1 MGEITAI
8 TPQIKDK
15 RRCNVYVDGRFYCGI
30 TLETAVKNRLKAG
43 QTIDEKRLDELQGES
58 EKNTALD
65 KALTHISACAK
76 TEKDVRKFLQGKGYL
91 PTVENYVI
99 EKMRSYGFI
108 NDTAYAK
115 TYALSAG
122 KRKGRRLIKYELLG
136 KGIAEA
142 EIEAAFSEIDEAAE
156 SGERDDAP
164 DEARA
169 AEAIAEKYMRGK
181 TADRKT
187 LAALYRRLISRGFDG
202 ETAKAKQCL
211 RQKWTAARPERS
223 AQERAAVERNVMK
236 QRQQNNTQSTKSGC
250 GNEQAVKP
258 KAI

>member
-43 QTIDEKRLDELQGES
+43 LTIDEKRLDELQGES

-122 KRKGRRLIKYELLG
+122 KSKGRRLIKYELLG

-156 SGERDDAP
+156 IGERDDAP
-164 DEARA
+164 DEART

-202 ETAKAKQCL
+202 ETAKAATDKY
-211 RQKWTAARPERS
+211 
-223 AQERAAVERNVMK
+223 RN
-236 QRQQNNTQSTKSGC
+236 G
-250 GNEQAVKP
+250 EDD
-258 KAI
+258 

>member
-43 QTIDEKRLDELQGES
+43 LTIDEKRLDELQSES
-58 EKNTALD
+58 EKSAALD

-76 TEKDVRKFLQGKGYL
+76 TEKDVRKFLQSKGYL

-108 NDTAYAK
+108 NDAAYAK

-142 EIEAAFSEIDEAAE
+142 DISAAFAEI
-156 SGERDDAP
+156 

-169 AEAIAEKYMRGK
+169 AEEIAAKYMRGK
-181 TADRKT
+181 AADQKT
-187 LAALYRRLISRGFDG
+187 IAALYRRLISRGFEI
-202 ETAKAKQCL
+202 ETAKAIADKY
-211 RQKWTAARPERS
+211 RGGED
-223 AQERAAVERNVMK
+223 E
-236 QRQQNNTQSTKSGC
+236 
-250 GNEQAVKP
+250 
-258 KAI
+258 

>member
-15 RRCNVYVDGRFYCGI
+15 RRCNVYVDGRFYCGL

-43 QTIDEKRLDELQGES
+43 LTIDEKRLDELQSES
-58 EKNTALD
+58 EKSVALD

-108 NDTAYAK
+108 NDAAYAK

-142 EIEAAFSEIDEAAE
+142 DISAAFAEIDEAFSEETANE
-156 SGERDDAP
+156 EETFG
-164 DEARA
+164 EARA
-169 AEAIAEKYMRGK
+169 AEELAAKYMRGK
-181 TADRKT
+181 TADQKT
-187 LAALYRRLISRGFDG
+187 IAALYRRLISRGFES
-202 ETAKAKQCL
+202 ETAKTIADKY
-211 RQKWTAARPERS
+211 RGED
-223 AQERAAVERNVMK
+223 E
-236 QRQQNNTQSTKSGC
+236 
-250 GNEQAVKP
+250 
-258 KAI
+258 

>member
-15 RRCNVYVDGRFYCGI
+15 RRCNVYVDGRFYCGL

-43 QTIDEKRLDELQGES
+43 LTIDEKRLDELQSES

-108 NDTAYAK
+108 NDMAYAK

-122 KRKGRRLIKYELLG
+122 KRKGRRLIQYELLG
-136 KGIAEA
+136 KGVAQADIS
-142 EIEAAFSEIDEAAE
+142 AAFFEIDEARAE
-156 SGERDDAP
+156 SVSGDGSGE
-164 DEARA
+164 EACSESRSA
-169 AEAIAEKYMRGK
+169 AEIAAKYMRGK
-181 TADRKT
+181 VADKKT
-187 LAALYRRLISRGFDG
+187 IAALYRRLISRGFES
-202 ETAKAKQCL
+202 ETAKEIADKY
-211 RQKWTAARPERS
+211 RGE
-223 AQERAAVERNVMK
+223 EED
-236 QRQQNNTQSTKSGC
+236 
-250 GNEQAVKP
+250 
-258 KAI
+258 

>member
-43 QTIDEKRLDELQGES
+43 ISIDEKRLDELQSES

-76 TEKDVRKFLQGKGYL
+76 TEKDVRKFLQSKGYL
-91 PTVENYVI
+91 PTVENYVV

-108 NDTAYAK
+108 DDVAYAK
-115 TYALSAG
+115 TYVLSAE

-136 KGIAEA
+136 KGITEA
-142 EIEAAFSEIDEAAE
+142 DISAAFSEIDEAREEETANE
-156 SGERDDAP
+156 EETFG
-164 DEARA
+164 EARA
-169 AEAIAEKYMRGK
+169 AEELAAKYMRGK
-181 TADRKT
+181 EADQKT
-187 LAALYRRLISRGFDG
+187 VAALYRRLISRGFDG
-202 ETAKAKQCL
+202 ETAKEVAAKY
-211 RQKWTAARPERS
+211 RS
-223 AQERAAVERNVMK
+223 GEED
-236 QRQQNNTQSTKSGC
+236 
-250 GNEQAVKP
+250 
-258 KAI
+258 

>member
-43 QTIDEKRLDELQGES
+43 LTIDEKRLDELQSES
-58 EKNTALD
+58 EKSAALD

-76 TEKDVRKFLQGKGYL
+76 TEKDVRKFLQSKGYL

-108 NDTAYAK
+108 NDAAYAK

-142 EIEAAFSEIDEAAE
+142 DISAAFAEIDEARAE
-156 SGERDDAP
+156 EPASE
-164 DEARA
+164 EETFSETRA
-169 AEAIAEKYMRGK
+169 AEEIAAKYMRGK
-181 TADRKT
+181 AADQKT
-187 LAALYRRLISRGFDG
+187 IAALYRRLISRGFEI
-202 ETAKAKQCL
+202 ETAKAIADKY
-211 RQKWTAARPERS
+211 RGGED
-223 AQERAAVERNVMK
+223 E
-236 QRQQNNTQSTKSGC
+236 
-250 GNEQAVKP
+250 
-258 KAI
+258 

>member
-43 QTIDEKRLDELQGES
+43 ISIDEKRLDELQSES

-76 TEKDVRKFLQGKGYL
+76 TEKDVRKFLQSKGYL

-108 NDTAYAK
+108 DDVAYAK
-115 TYALSAG
+115 TYALSAA
-122 KRKGRRLIKYELLG
+122 KRKGRRLIRYELLG

-142 EIEAAFSEIDEAAE
+142 DVEAAFSEIDEAREEEASAE
-156 SGERDDAP
+156 ISGGGYGTAFDERGA
-164 DEARA
+164 A
-169 AEAIAEKYMRGK
+169 AEIAAKYMRGK
-181 TADRKT
+181 EADQKT
-187 LAALYRRLISRGFDG
+187 VAALYRRLISRGFDC
-202 ETAKAKQCL
+202 ETAKEITAKY
-211 RQKWTAARPERS
+211 RS
-223 AQERAAVERNVMK
+223 GEED
-236 QRQQNNTQSTKSGC
+236 
-250 GNEQAVKP
+250 
-258 KAI
+258 